1 MVGACPALGRTQEA
15 KGRGRKAQAEQG
27 WSGRFSVGPKIPSPQ
42 GRRFVLVL
50 ELCFTLAVL
59 STEEQET
66 QNTIERENIPRKISK
81 KWKRKKSNGGED
93 DFYQVPNFILDD
105 QDQISQW
112 PGGSFE
118 GLISRQ
124 FAT

>member
-1 MVGACPALGRTQEA
+1 M
-15 KGRGRKAQAEQG
+15 
-27 WSGRFSVGPKIPSPQ
+27 GPETPSPQ
-42 GRRFVLVL
+42 GRRFVLDL
-50 ELCFTLAVL
+50 ELCFPLDVL
-59 STEEQET
+59 STEEQQT
-66 QNTIERENIPRKISK
+66 RTTIERENIPKKISK

-93 DFYQVPNFILDD
+93 DFYQFPNSILDE

-124 FAT
+124 FAIWICGT